1 MIWLVLWNIW
11 MIFPI
16 ILGTSSSH
24 LTNSYILQRGSYT
37 TNPPVITS
45 TVTVIGGVFFG
56 HERFG
61 YIPAMVGHGSYP
73 NWWGVHLEQNRGD
86 HMKKPHKQRWML
98 YQIPFKTPKKTIY
111 SRNDSHRKVQPM
123 VKRPMF
129 FTPTGDNPTGSCGGP
144 QTLRR
149 RLQMRRVG
157 KDLRLPLQRLLRM
170 RTLKQ
175 RSLRSLRSQSQ
186 GQAKARKR
194 CIFDGSMRGTEWGD
208 LLGDIYCNYI

>member
-61 YIPAMVGHGSYP
+61 HIPAMVGHGSYP

-98 YQIPFKTPKKTIY
+98 YQIPFKTPKKNIY

-123 VKRPMF
+123 VKRHMF

-144 QTLRR
+144 QTLSPQATNATSWKR
-149 RLQMRRVG
+149 
-157 KDLRLPLQRLLRM
+157 P
-170 RTLKQ
+170 TAA
-175 RSLRSLRSQSQ
+175 S
-186 GQAKARKR
+186 AKAAPDANAEAAKPSKPSKPKPGPGESAKAML
-194 CIFDGSMRGTEWGD
+194 FDGSMRGTERGD